1 MLFNRLIN
9 SSLLTGLP
17 SAAVLLLLAMLSSLP
32 SYGQGGRNV
41 SDRFDVVNV
50 GLGMSNRGL
59 PLFVELEQSLDEHI
73 SAGLIA
79 SYRSYK
85 EGGSSGTWQH
95 QFLGVGAQGHYHFTE
110 VAPEPFD
117 FFAGLTLAW
126 YAHSFR
132 STGGQFP
139 IESYTGSTVGGLQLA
154 GHIGGRYTYKD
165 WTLFTQLTGGSLLS
179 DFTVGLSIP
188 LK

>member
-1 MLFNRLIN
+1 MFFNRLIETTPL
-9 SSLLTGLP
+9 SGCSP
-17 SAAVLLLLAMLSSLP
+17 SITLLLLALFSSLQGF
-32 SYGQGGRNV
+32 GQGGRNV

-85 EGGSSGTWQH
+85 EGGPSGTWQH

-110 VAPEPFD
+110 IAPEPFD

-132 STGGQFP
+132 SVGGQFP
-139 IESYTGSTVGGLQLA
+139 SEAYNGSTVGGLQLA